1 MFKQNG
7 MPLAV
12 DPFQIKHIIVAEHNK
27 ALTSYDDVY
36 KYRMVEKYFID
47 SYLYHYNVPIHRLSR
62 YSIDNSDIGDFKGT
76 LKNPNITQLL
86 DAQVKPPV
94 HECYAILAFHKGK
107 EKLKRFFA

>member
-12 DPFQIKHIIVAEHNK
+12 DPFQIKHIIVAEHTK

-76 LKNPNITQLL
+76 VKDPKNTHQRE
-86 DAQVKPPV
+86 DQGKPPV
-94 HECYAILAFHKGK
+94 QD
-107 EKLKRFFA
+107 R